1 MRQGSTI
8 GVTGG
13 NGMLGRDLTALLR
26 EAGFIPL
33 VFDLPE
39 HDVTNRSDIEELVK
53 RSDTVVNCAA
63 YTAVDKA
70 ESDIQRCRAVNAT
83 APGLLGKAAAEAG
96 KRVIQISTDFV
107 FGDSGDEPMSE
118 THSTNP
124 LSVYGA
130 TKLEGEQNLAASSA
144 DFAIIRIQWTYGL
157 HGPNFISKIA
167 ELARKLDS
175 LKVVDDQIGAPT
187 PTTEVAKAILNI
199 LRSDTT
205 GLFHFASKGYASRF
219 EVAKIILKELGINT
233 PISPC
238 SSDEFP
244 TPAKRPRNSRFDC
257 SKIDSILDIER
268 PRWDDALK
276 KFLNKA
282 Y

>member
-13 NGMLGRDLTALLR
+13 NGMLGCDLTALLC
-26 EAGFIPL
+26 ENGFAPI

-39 HDVTNRSDIEELVK
+39 YDITNESDIKEIIE

-70 ESDIQRCRAVNAT
+70 ESDIPHCHAVNAT
-83 APGLLGKAAAEAG
+83 APGLLGKAAAKAG
-96 KRVIQISTDFV
+96 KRIVHISTDFV
-107 FGDSGDEPMSE
+107 FGDTGDEPMSE
-118 THSTNP
+118 THPTNP

-130 TKLEGEQNLAASSA
+130 TKLEGEQNLAASGA
-144 DFAIIRIQWTYGL
+144 DFATIRIQWTYGL

-175 LKVVDDQIGAPT
+175 LKVVDDQVGAPT
-187 PTTEVAKAILNI
+187 PTTEVAKAILSV
-199 LRSDTT
+199 LCSDAT
-205 GLFHFASKGYASRF
+205 GLFHFATRGYASRF
-219 EVAKIILKELGINT
+219 EVAKVVLKELGINT
-233 PISPC
+233 PITPC

-244 TPAKRPRNSRFDC
+244 APAKRPRNSRFNC
-257 SKIDSILDIER
+257 SKIDSILDFER
-268 PRWDDALK
+268 PRWDDTLK
-276 KFLNKA
+276 TFLGA
-282 Y
+282 AE